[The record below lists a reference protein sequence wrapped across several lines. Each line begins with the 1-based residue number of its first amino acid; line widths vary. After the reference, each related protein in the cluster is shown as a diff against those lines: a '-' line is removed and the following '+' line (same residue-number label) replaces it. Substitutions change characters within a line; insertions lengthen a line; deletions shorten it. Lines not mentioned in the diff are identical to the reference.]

1 MGRHLHTS
9 HRAVLTSQKLAKS
22 NVQTSL
28 CDRRE
33 PANASSLYLA
43 VNSQPLLAVP
53 NRAHLSN
60 LSSSFLDCADAPAYS
75 GEAHSDLVPNHS
87 RSGAIPFLDSR
98 SDAIRAQRA
107 MRDAED
113 LQNSRHCDHGE
124 IDAPEFMI
132 SNCSETSNHAKRR
145 NLGNISR

>member
-1 MGRHLHTS
+1 M
-9 HRAVLTSQKLAKS
+9 
-22 NVQTSL
+22 
-28 CDRRE
+28 
-33 PANASSLYLA
+33 
-43 VNSQPLLAVP
+43 
-53 NRAHLSN
+53 
-60 LSSSFLDCADAPAYS
+60 
-75 GEAHSDLVPNHS
+75 
-87 RSGAIPFLDSR
+87 PFLDSR

-107 MRDAED
+107 MRGAED